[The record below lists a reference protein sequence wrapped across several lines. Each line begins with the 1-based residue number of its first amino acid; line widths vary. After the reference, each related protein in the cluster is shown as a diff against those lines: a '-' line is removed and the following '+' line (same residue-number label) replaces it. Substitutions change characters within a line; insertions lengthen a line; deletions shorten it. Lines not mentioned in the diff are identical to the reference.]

1 MARWRGWVMAIIC
14 CGLFL
19 YAGSVVAQ
27 TSGIRS
33 PTSGDALS
41 GIVTITG
48 SATNSSF
55 LRYELAFLQEANS
68 GAGWIVFAEG
78 SQPVNDGVLAIWD
91 TTVGRAAG
99 APVFPD
105 GSYQLRLRVVKQDYN
120 YDEFF
125 VSGITISNSGP
136 TPTPTGRATRPPAA
150 QPTIGSAETTPF
162 QQPAVPVTLTPF
174 PSPTPRATR
183 ATSAGPALNDTGDQ
197 DDSGL
202 LAQIGAF
209 DFGRLG
215 DAFVNGVKIAFGL
228 FALLAVYLLIRE
240 IIRWLW
246 QFVASKR

>member
-1 MARWRGWVMAIIC
+1 MARTHNWILMIIC

-19 YAGSVVAQ
+19 WAGTAAAQ
-27 TSGIRS
+27 TNGIRS
-33 PTSGDALS
+33 PASGDALS

-48 SATNSSF
+48 SAADSSF
-55 LRYELAFLQEANS
+55 LRYELAFLQNANS

-78 SQPVNDGVLAIWD
+78 SQAVNDGVLAIWD
-91 TTVGRAAG
+91 TTVGRSAG

-125 VSGITISNSGP
+125 VSGVTVSNAGP
-136 TPTPTGRATRPPAA
+136 TPTPTGQATRPPAA
-150 QPTIGSAETTPF
+150 QPTIGSAESTPF

-183 ATSAGPALNDTGDQ
+183 ATSVGPALDNTVDQ
-197 DDSGL
+197 ADSGL

-215 DAFVNGVKIAFGL
+215 DAFATGVKIAFGL
-228 FALLAVYLLIRE
+228 FALLAVYLLIRGTL
-240 IIRWLW
+240 RWVW

>member
-1 MARWRGWVMAIIC
+1 MTRWHGWIIAIIC
-14 CGLFL
+14 CGLL
-19 YAGSVVAQ
+19 LIAGSVAAQ
-27 TSGIRS
+27 TNGIRS
-33 PTSGDALS
+33 PASGDTLN

-48 SATNSSF
+48 TAANSSF
-55 LRYELAFLQEANS
+55 LRYELAFLQDANA

-91 TTVGRAAG
+91 TTVGRTAG

-125 VSGITISNSGP
+125 VSGVTISNAGP
-136 TPTPTGRATRPPAA
+136 PPTPTGGATRPPVT
-150 QPTIGSAETTPF
+150 QPTVGSAESTPF

-183 ATSAGPALNDTGDQ
+183 ATSADPTQDDIAA

-215 DAFVNGVKIAFGL
+215 AAFTEGVKIAFGL
-228 FALLAVYLLIRE
+228 FALLALYLLIRG
-240 IIRWLW
+240 ILRWLW
-246 QFVASKR
+246 QFVSGKS